1 MTGDRVR
8 GPVSQLVREQIE
20 QQPVLPD
27 AVGIAPVSA
36 EDPDPL
42 ESDRLVGAN
51 RGLVCQRGV
60 DRQPVVTALADQPAR
75 ERAHGVA
82 AETATVEGRREEQ
95 VDVRVLVLVL
105 ARFGKLR
112 QADDFP
118 LVLDREGGCVVATF
132 GLVEQVLPGDLAP
145 PARDLGLGA
154 DLRQAV
160 DVTRCER
167 PQAHPFTLQL
177 GHGRD
182 HRSVKKRV
190 DVLLVERGLA
200 ESRTQAQ
207 ALVLAGRV
215 PGHAKPGEQVED
227 SAELAVTAGDPYVSR
242 GGIKLANALAA
253 FGIDPAGRD
262 CLDVGASTG
271 GFSDVLLQGGA
282 ARVIALDVGY
292 GQLHPRIRDD
302 PRVVVLERTNART
315 AGELP
320 FPPELV
326 VCDVSF
332 ISVRKALPPV
342 LELAAPG
349 WEAVVLVKPQFEA
362 GPAAA
367 RGGVVRDPETRRRVA
382 REVAEA
388 ALGWGAETAGVVD
401 SGLPGPK
408 GNRELFLHLV
418 QRASPRLPAELD
430 SWIADAVG

>member
-60 DRQPVVTALADQPAR
+60 DRQPMVTA
-75 ERAHGVA
+75 
-82 AETATVEGRREEQ
+82 
-95 VDVRVLVLVL
+95 
-105 ARFGKLR
+105 
-112 QADDFP
+112 
-118 LVLDREGGCVVATF
+118 
-132 GLVEQVLPGDLAP
+132 
-145 PARDLGLGA
+145 
-154 DLRQAV
+154 
-160 DVTRCER
+160 
-167 PQAHPFTLQL
+167 
-177 GHGRD
+177 
-182 HRSVKKRV
+182 
-190 DVLLVERGLA
+190 
-200 ESRTQAQ
+200 
-207 ALVLAGRV
+207 LAGRV

-242 GGIKLANALAA
+242 GGIKLASALAA

-315 AGELP
+315 VGELT

-332 ISVRKALPPV
+332 ISVRKALPPL

-349 WEAVVLVKPQFEA
+349 WESVVLVKPQFEA